1 LEWTTHPAIERMLAR
16 KRWWAQRA
24 ILIVLIVVAMFVL
37 RPYLLAPLRAGAGLV
52 LGTIYLLAYLFAV
65 VMLPLMFFVLMK
77 FAYSVFARPF
87 VRAWH
92 INRIRNKRYMKEV
105 IRRGRM
111 EE

>member
-1 LEWTTHPAIERMLAR
+1 MLTR

-24 ILIVLIVVAMFVL
+24 ILLVLIVVAMFVL
-37 RPYLLAPLRAGAGLV
+37 RPYLAAALGAGAGLV
-52 LGTIYLLAYLFAV
+52 LGPIYLLAYLFAV
-65 VMLPLMFFVLMK
+65 VMLPLIFFVLMK

>member
-1 LEWTTHPAIERMLAR
+1 
-16 KRWWAQRA
+16 
-24 ILIVLIVVAMFVL
+24 
-37 RPYLLAPLRAGAGLV
+37 
-52 LGTIYLLAYLFAV
+52 
-65 VMLPLMFFVLMK
+65 
-77 FAYSVFARPF
+77 

>member
-1 LEWTTHPAIERMLAR
+1 MLAR

-24 ILIVLIVVAMFVL
+24 VLLILIVVAVFVL
-37 RPYLLAPLRAGAGLV
+37 HPYLAAAMGAGAGLV
-52 LGTIYLLAYLFAV
+52 LGTVYLLAYLFAV

-105 IRRGRM
+105 IHRGRM